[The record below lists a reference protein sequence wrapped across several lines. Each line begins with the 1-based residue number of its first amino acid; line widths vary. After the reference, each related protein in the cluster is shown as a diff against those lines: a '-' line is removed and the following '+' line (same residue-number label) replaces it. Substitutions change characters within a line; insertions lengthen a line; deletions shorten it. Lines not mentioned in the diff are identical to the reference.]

1 MPDHLTS
8 LTQHQRDHLIHH
20 THCGMLVFTD
30 DLLKAVLEGDPAAE
44 KLLGQA
50 TGHAFTSFENV
61 HRPLLN
67 FTLSA
72 EPSKCSMYN
81 VTRKTSNAWSEMS
94 GGVSRK
100 S

>member
-1 MPDHLTS
+1 MPDHLIS
-8 LTQHQRDHLIHH
+8 LAQHQRDHLIHH
-20 THCGMLVFTD
+20 THCGMLAFTD
-30 DLLKAVLEGDPAAE
+30 DLFKAVLEGDPAAE
-44 KLLGQA
+44 KLLGRQRVVL
-50 TGHAFTSFENV
+50 SQVVKNV

-72 EPSKCSMYN
+72 EPSNRSMYN
-81 VTRKTSNAWSEMS
+81 VTRRTSNAWSEMS

>member
-20 THCGMLVFTD
+20 THCGMLAFTD

-50 TGHAFTSFENV
+50 TGRAFTTCESTTRAQFQAFRGAIE
-61 HRPLLN
+61 LLDVQRDEKN
-67 FTLSA
+67 I
-72 EPSKCSMYN
+72 ECS
-81 VTRKTSNAWSEMS
+81 E
-94 GGVSRK
+94 
-100 S
+100 

>member
-20 THCGMLVFTD
+20 THCGMLAFTD

-50 TGHAFTSFENV
+50 TGHTFTSCEKCASTPAQFHAFRGAVE
-61 HRPLLN
+61 LLDVQRDEKN
-67 FTLSA
+67 IECL
-72 EPSKCSMYN
+72 E
-81 VTRKTSNAWSEMS
+81 
-94 GGVSRK
+94 
-100 S
+100 